1 MKSLSLPNR
10 YWIAFVVI
18 FIYLF
23 AVLFANGMTQRLDRD
38 EYQFIASGA
47 LLADKMLLPYRDY
60 PYFHMPNL
68 IIVYAAL
75 FKVFHYYLLVAR
87 ASSVVSAWC
96 ALTLI
101 FTAVVKACSGYR
113 LFTRFLVGLCV
124 VTLLL
129 MNPVFQYSSGLAW
142 NHDLS
147 ILLCLVSCLL
157 FLNGLGINKKGS
169 LLLSGLFL
177 GLSIGARLSFILA
190 VIPFLGAILLWPA
203 VLSSAKSYK
212 KVRSTLLF
220 LSGLLLAL
228 LPSLFMIVL
237 APRQFVFG
245 NIEYA
250 GLNTQWRE
258 MIGYSRSM
266 TFMGKIEYFIE
277 EVLRLPGNLLLGILF
292 LFAMISIFGSPDW
305 RKKKGFKIL
314 FIFTLALFLLLGA
327 FLVTPS
333 WFQYFY
339 APIPFLVL
347 AIGCWIGEAWNREFA
362 GRVKIS
368 LLMICA
374 LLSTY
379 YGLDYLNIDDLWN
392 PSAWTTMQSHQMGIV
407 IKEQAGE
414 DARILTLTPLFAL
427 EGGLSIYPELAT
439 GPFAWRTGSLISE
452 DKRMVMKVISREN
465 LASHLDRVPPDAIL
479 VDYEPNWIEQPM
491 IDWALAN
498 GYRSIELGDKD
509 FLLMV
514 PPN

>member
-1 MKSLSLPNR
+1 MKSLSLPSR

-18 FIYLF
+18 FVYLF

-38 EYQFIASGA
+38 EHQFIASGA

-60 PYFHMPNL
+60 PYFHTPNL
-68 IIVYAAL
+68 VIVYAAL
-75 FKVFHYYLLVAR
+75 FKVFHHYLLAAR

-96 ALTLI
+96 MLTLI
-101 FTAVVKACSGYR
+101 FIVVVKVCSGYR
-113 LFTRFLVGLCV
+113 LFTRFLIGLCV
-124 VTLLL
+124 VILLL

-157 FLNGLGINKKGS
+157 FLNGLEMSKKGS

-177 GLSIGARLSFILA
+177 GSSIGVRLSFILA

-203 VLSSAKSYK
+203 ALSSAKSHK
-212 KVRSTLLF
+212 RVRSTLLF

-228 LPSLFMIVL
+228 LPSFLMIVL
-237 APRQFVFG
+237 APEQFVFG

-250 GLNTQWRE
+250 SLNTQWRQQ
-258 MIGYSRSM
+258 IGYSRAM
-266 TFMGKIEYFIE
+266 TLMGKIEYFKE
-277 EVLRLPGNLLLGILF
+277 EVFRLPGNLLLGVLF

-305 RKKKGFKIL
+305 RKEKDFKIL
-314 FIFTLALFLLLGA
+314 FTFTLALFLLLGA
-327 FLVTPS
+327 FLPTPS

-339 APIPFLVL
+339 APIPFLIL
-347 AIGCWIGEAWNREFA
+347 AIGYWIGENWSREFA
-362 GRVKIS
+362 GRAKIS
-368 LLMICA
+368 LLVICT

-379 YGLDYLNIDDLWN
+379 YGLDYLNIDDLRH
-392 PSAWTTMQSHQMGIV
+392 PSTWTTMQSHQTGIA
-407 IKEQAGE
+407 IKEQAGK
-414 DARILTLTPLFAL
+414 DARVLTLTPLFAL

-452 DKRMVMKVISREN
+452 DKRMVVKVISREN
-465 LASHLDRVPPDAIL
+465 LASLIDRVPPDAIL

-509 FLLMV
+509 FSLMV